1 MFNIGVFGINAS
13 EGFSGRDYV
22 DPLGGEKLQGG
33 LIRARRIEV
42 EILTLPSQV
51 ALTQPR

>member
-42 EILTLPSQV
+42 KEAYKLYGKS
-51 ALTQPR
+51 